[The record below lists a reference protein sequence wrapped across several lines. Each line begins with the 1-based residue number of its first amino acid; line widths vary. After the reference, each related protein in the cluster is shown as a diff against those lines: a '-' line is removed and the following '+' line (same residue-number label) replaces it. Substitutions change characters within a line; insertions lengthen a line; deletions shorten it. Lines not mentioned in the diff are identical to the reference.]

1 MRKFGVQDSLE
12 LKRRGII
19 TRMKTLFSRT
29 ALLVTVGYAVLI
41 AVLLL
46 AVWRVSDFEGRAAAF
61 LIIGLPWIFVL
72 FVLRTNSMAVYTL
85 ILILNAATVYVF
97 VLSLVRVF
105 AKDRN

>member
-46 AVWRVSDFEGRAAAF
+46 AVWRVSDLEGRAADF
-61 LIIGLPWIFVL
+61 LIIGLPWIFL
-72 FVLRTNSMAVYTL
+72 LGSNSMVVY
-85 ILILNAATVYVF
+85 ILVLVLNAVTVYVF

-105 AKDRN
+105 TKDRN